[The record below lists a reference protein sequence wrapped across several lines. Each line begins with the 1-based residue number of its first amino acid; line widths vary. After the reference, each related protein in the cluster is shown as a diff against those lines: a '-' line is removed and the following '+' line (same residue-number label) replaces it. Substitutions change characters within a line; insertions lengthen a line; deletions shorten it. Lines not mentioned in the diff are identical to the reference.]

1 MTDTLKRVAE
11 TLADHGQRE
20 AATEVA
26 DISLLIKAASTG
38 IKTGN
43 EIEMIN
49 DMTWDFTVQAK
60 KDLDKIAKKAREY
73 ARGAGPL
80 ERKVTFQRIEKKAL
94 DAIPTV
100 VKIFGETVTAS
111 TSKQAEGDGDDHG
124 KKFADLLKKGG
135 MQVKYNAKTD
145 SGTASGSGISLEFSP
160 SGNDGGVW
168 VEVTMRKFKAASGE
182 AADAVLDMVK
192 AVRKVY

>member
-20 AATEVA
+20 AAAEVA
-26 DISLLIKAASTG
+26 DISLLIKAA
-38 IKTGN
+38 
-43 EIEMIN
+43 
-49 DMTWDFTVQAK
+49 
-60 KDLDKIAKKAREY
+60 
-73 ARGAGPL
+73 
-80 ERKVTFQRIEKKAL
+80 
-94 DAIPTV
+94 
-100 VKIFGETVTAS
+100 VTAS
-111 TSKQAEGDGDDHG
+111 TSKQAEGDGDDDG
-124 KKFADLLKKGG
+124 KEFADLLKKGG

-160 SGNDGGVW
+160 SSNDGGVW